1 MSVSTLSLRTP
12 AELLAAVPY
21 LLGFHPQDS
30 LVVVAFRG
38 RRVLLAARHDRP
50 PPEERAGLLAHVAG
64 VVARNGA
71 TGVTLVAYGPADRMD
86 ALVMLGADAMREADV
101 RVLDLI
107 RVHDGQFGSYLCRE
121 PGCCPSPLP
130 PPDSPVAAAATYA
143 GQVALPDRE
152 AMLDQVAPVD
162 GPDRERMIAATER
175 AQQRV
180 DRLLGDVRTVRA
192 SVRRAGRRA
201 VREAEGRY
209 RAGAV
214 LDDDEVAWLGVTL
227 VETTV
232 RDYAW
237 ARIGTQPWQL
247 TLWTDVLR
255 RVEPGYVPAAAGLA
269 AWAAWRSGGGTLA
282 WAAVERGRV
291 HDPEYRMTGQIEQ
304 LLRIGVSPA
313 EFDGLSP
320 EPAEVRP

>member
-1 MSVSTLSLRTP
+1 MTVSTLSLRTP

-21 LLGFHPQDS
+21 LLGFHPHDS
-30 LVVVAFRG
+30 LVVIAFRG

-50 PPEERAGLLAHVAG
+50 PPSERAGLLAHVAR
-64 VVARNGA
+64 VVARHGA
-71 TGVTLVAYGPADRMD
+71 TGVTLVAYGSADRMD
-86 ALVMLGADAMREADV
+86 ALVMLAADAMRAADV

-107 RVHDGQFGSYLCRE
+107 RVHDGRYGSYLCRE

-143 GQVALPDRE
+143 GQVALPDR
-152 AMLDQVAPVD
+152 AAVLSQVAPVE
-162 GPDRERMIAATER
+162 GPSRERMVAATER
-175 AQQRV
+175 AQLRV
-180 DRLLGDVRTVRA
+180 DGLFGDVRTVRA

-209 RAGAV
+209 QAGAV
-214 LDDDEVAWLGVTL
+214 LSDDEVAWLGVTL

-237 ARIGTQPWQL
+237 ARIGTESWQVA
-247 TLWTDVLR
+247 LWTDVLR

-269 AWAAWRSGGGTLA
+269 AWAAWRTGSGTLA
-282 WAAVERGRV
+282 WAAVDRGRA

-313 EFDGLSP
+313 EFGSLSP
-320 EPAEVRP
+320 ERAEVGP